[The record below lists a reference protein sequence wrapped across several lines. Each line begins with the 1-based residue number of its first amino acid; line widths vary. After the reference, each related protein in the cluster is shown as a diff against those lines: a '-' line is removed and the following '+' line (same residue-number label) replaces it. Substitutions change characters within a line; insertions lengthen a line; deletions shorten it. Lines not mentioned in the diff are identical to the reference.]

1 MTTTPT
7 KKGSA
12 AVQARRVLVL
22 NSGSSSVKYQLLDM
36 NDRSRLAIGLV
47 ERIGEE
53 TSRLLHTPLTG
64 GDAETR
70 ERTGRIADHAAALKA
85 AAEELA
91 ADGLG
96 LDSPSWRR
104 SATGWCTADCGSP
117 GPPSSPT
124 RC

>member
-1 MTTTPT
+1 MTTPNTEET
-7 KKGSA
+7 A
-12 AVQARRVLVL
+12 ARGKPSRVLVL

-36 NDRSRLAIGLV
+36 RDRSRLASGLV

-53 TSRLLHTPLTG
+53 TSRLVHTPLAG
-64 GDAETR
+64 GGGPR
-70 ERTGRIADHAAALKA
+70 EREGRIADHDEALKA

-104 SATGWCTADCGSP
+104 SGTGWCTAGCGSP
-117 GPPSSPT
+117 SRP
-124 RC
+124 